1 MSNTRFNYDDARIIK
16 SLQQSTGTGRYYLNT
31 PGPGNN
37 TAFID
42 DPQIRMQKWGANLR
56 NVAMGHPID
65 IDSDLKNYT
74 RKLTKYC
81 ASEKYPNKNVVN
93 SYPNYYP
100 TQKVEM
106 THQSRTTHPAW
117 SYRNPEQKLSTYEL
131 LNDPQENVALHFHNN
146 INTRL
151 LERDNFKPRIPCIK
165 KNN

>member
-16 SLQQSTGTGRYYLNT
+16 SLQQSTGSGRYILNT

-37 TAFID
+37 TCFID
-42 DPQIRMQKWGANLR
+42 DPQMRMQKWGANLR
-56 NVAMGHPID
+56 SVMNGHPID

-81 ASEKYPNKNVVN
+81 TSEEFPNKNVVN
-93 SYPNYYP
+93 SYPNHYP
-100 TQKVEM
+100 TCSATM
-106 THQSRTTHPAW
+106 TEQSRTTHPAW
-117 SYRNPEQKLSTYEL
+117 SYRNPERKINTDEL

-151 LERDNFKPRIPCIK
+151 LERDNFKPRFPCPR
-165 KNN
+165 NN